1 MVCTIEDGKVR
12 RIETYLSDVG
22 RHGRVLSDPPAEPD
36 IGV

>member
-1 MVCTIEDGKVR
+1 MVCTIADGKIG
-12 RIETYLSDVG
+12 RIETYLFDVG